1 MKFVKL
7 TAKPDTW
14 FKEGTEV
21 YDYNCN
27 PPEQLQ
33 RVSLEEWES
42 CVNFEGIKAICVCG
56 LRNMQLEKEIE
67 IFGKGERWD
76 GECCGC
82 DEFHVEIVDEPF

>member
-27 PPEQLQ
+27 APEQLQ
-33 RVSLEEWES
+33 RVSLEEWQS
-42 CVNFEGIKAICVCG
+42 CVSFEGINAICVRG
-56 LRNMQLEKEIE
+56 RRIPELKNELE
-67 IFGKGERWD
+67 IFGKEERWD
-76 GECCGC
+76 GEFCMCS
-82 DEFHVEIVDEPF
+82 EFEVEIVDEPF